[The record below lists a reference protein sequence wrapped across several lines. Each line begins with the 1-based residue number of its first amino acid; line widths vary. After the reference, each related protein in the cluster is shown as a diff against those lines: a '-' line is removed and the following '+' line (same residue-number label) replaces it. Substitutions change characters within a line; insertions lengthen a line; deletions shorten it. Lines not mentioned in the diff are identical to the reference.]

1 MVNIDIKFGF
11 KEIIGLAI
19 SIPLAYEK
27 VRKLKL
33 KYDLKEQK
41 ETVKLDGREQAYIFN
56 DVILCQDGSVWR
68 KEK

>member
-56 DVILCQDGSVWR
+56 DVVLCQDGSVWR

>member
-41 ETVKLDGREQAYIFN
+41 ETIKLNENEQAYIFN
-56 DVILCQDGSVWR
+56 DVVLCQDGSVWR

>member
-1 MVNIDIKFGF
+1 MVNVDIRFGF

-19 SIPLAYEK
+19 SIPLAYDK

-41 ETVKLDGREQAYIFN
+41 EIAALGPKERDYIFN
-56 DVILCQDGSVWR
+56 DVVLCQDGSVWR